1 MNAVAKKY
9 CFSICILNL
18 FQGLFFSCLKVL
30 VLAGTKDEPLV
41 KTVNSS
47 SVKVQLERSSIMFP
61 LYLEVYVLMDL
72 TGNFWN
78 GDLHLFCEKRTFI
91 DVDVY
96 MRFNR
101 GVDSKVFC
109 SLLM

>member
-1 MNAVAKKY
+1 M
-9 CFSICILNL
+9 I
-18 FQGLFFSCLKVL
+18 
-30 VLAGTKDEPLV
+30 
-41 KTVNSS
+41 
-47 SVKVQLERSSIMFP
+47 P